1 MPRAVVLME
10 STEQPILSRI
20 SASQTCS
27 NLAKNVPSQSASQL
41 LVASLDLTTVLATQ
55 EVSLSSSEPMRETG
69 IW

>member
-27 NLAKNVPSQSASQL
+27 KQAKSALLQFAFQL
-41 LVASLDLTTVLATQ
+41 LVASLDLTTVLAIP
-55 EVSLSSSEPMRETG
+55 EVSLSSSEPTKETG